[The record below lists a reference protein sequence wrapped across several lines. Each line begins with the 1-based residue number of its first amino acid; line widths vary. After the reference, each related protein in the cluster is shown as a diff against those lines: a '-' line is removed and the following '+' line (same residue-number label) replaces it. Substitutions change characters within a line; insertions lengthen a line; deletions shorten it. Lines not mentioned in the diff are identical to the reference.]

1 MKVLQRS
8 HTKTHNQIL
17 SIGTAASSGYT
28 ARMVNAGEISSH
40 GVELMINGT
49 PLLNKDWRWDVNLNW
64 GSNRTKCIKLTDQ
77 IKRYTLGETRVAS
90 VVVNEGSQFG
100 DIVAKNAYKRDNKGN
115 VLVGN
120 DGLPLKETDKVI
132 GNMMPKWTGS
142 VGNTV
147 TYKDFSFTALV
158 DMLYGGDFISMT
170 DAYASTA
177 GNSKRSL
184 DGRDG
189 MVFNGLVEATGQPNT
204 TSVKAEAF
212 YNSIGGSSAVAE
224 EFMYK
229 RTYVKMAELAFGWT
243 LPKQWLTKTPLQAV
257 KLSLVGRDLFYF
269 FKNAP
274 VGAESSF
281 SREDYAQAF
290 EYASLP
296 PTRAIGF
303 SVNVK
308 F

>member
-1 MKVLQRS
+1 
-8 HTKTHNQIL
+8 
-17 SIGTAASSGYT
+17 
-28 ARMVNAGEISSH
+28 
-40 GVELMINGT
+40 
-49 PLLNKDWRWDVNLNW
+49 
-64 GSNRTKCIKLTDQ
+64 
-77 IKRYTLGETRVAS
+77 
-90 VVVNEGSQFG
+90 
-100 DIVAKNAYKRDNKGN
+100 
-115 VLVGN
+115 
-120 DGLPLKETDKVI
+120 
-132 GNMMPKWTGS
+132 
-142 VGNTV
+142 
-147 TYKDFSFTALV
+147 
-158 DMLYGGDFISMT
+158 
-170 DAYASTA
+170 
-177 GNSKRSL
+177 
-184 DGRDG
+184 
-189 MVFNGLVEATGQPNT
+189 
-204 TSVKAEAF
+204 
-212 YNSIGGSSAVAE
+212 
-224 EFMYK
+224 MYK

>member
-1 MKVLQRS
+1 M
-8 HTKTHNQIL
+8 
-17 SIGTAASSGYT
+17 
-28 ARMVNAGEISSH
+28 
-40 GVELMINGT
+40 
-49 PLLNKDWRWDVNLNW
+49 
-64 GSNRTKCIKLTDQ
+64 
-77 IKRYTLGETRVAS
+77 
-90 VVVNEGSQFG
+90 NEGSQFG
-100 DIVAKNAYKRDNKGN
+100 DIVAANAYKRDANGN
-115 VLVGN
+115 VLVGT

-142 VGNTV
+142 IGNTV
-147 TYKDFSFTALV
+147 TWRDFSLTALV
-158 DMLYGGDFISMT
+158 DVLYGGDFISMT
-170 DAYASTA
+170 DAYATTA

-184 DGRDG
+184 SGRDG
-189 MVFNGLVEATGQPNT
+189 MVFDGIVESNGQKNT

-229 RTYVKMAELAFGWT
+229 RTYIKMGELALGWT
-243 LPKQWLTKTPLQAV
+243 LPKKWLSQTPLKAV
-257 KLSLVGRDLFYF
+257 KLSLVARNLFYF
-269 FKNAP
+269 YKKAP
-274 VGAESSF
+274 VSAESSF

-303 SVNVK
+303 SLNVK